1 MRSLQSLAPLQ
12 LGRRSTDAMDNS
24 GLHGTWQLT
33 SIYSTTSSGD
43 KSYFFGSGAMGRLT
57 YTPNGFM
64 NVFIMKKD
72 RPVFEGGKID
82 EGTPEEIR
90 AAFQSFDAYCGRYS
104 IDQTNKTVTHH
115 VEMARSPAW
124 TGIDLVRYFELDGT
138 KLSIYTPEFYSDAQ
152 GENVVVYLNWEK
164 CT

>member
-1 MRSLQSLAPLQ
+1 
-12 LGRRSTDAMDNS
+12 MDNS

-90 AAFQSFDAYCGRYS
+90 AAFQSFDAYF
-104 IDQTNKTVTHH
+104 
-115 VEMARSPAW
+115 
-124 TGIDLVRYFELDGT
+124 VRYFELDGT